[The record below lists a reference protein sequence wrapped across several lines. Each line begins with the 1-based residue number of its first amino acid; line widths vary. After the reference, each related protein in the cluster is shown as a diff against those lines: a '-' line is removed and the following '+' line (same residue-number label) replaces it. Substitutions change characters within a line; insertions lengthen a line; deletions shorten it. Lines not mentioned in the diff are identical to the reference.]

1 MAALTSAQSG
11 NFTASATWGGSTPAD
26 GDTFTIAAG
35 HSVTSSTVDMPTNGY
50 GDITIHGCWSL
61 QSGSQFKLNG
71 RATVFG
77 GESNYFTEGES
88 DSAGKFEMKAN
99 SELVLKGTNGNQ
111 HAVWCE
117 TQTRTQVICEGTDKA
132 LTTVISCS
140 NYIDYCQDFL
150 PVVSASNFV
159 EGDWISVY
167 SRFTGYKHCDDESFI
182 VHDTDTTAGANKIY
196 YRQFVSPTATIQGFK
211 GLRTIVVDNA
221 KVFRAGYKII
231 FGTGNKRNVVSIVGI
246 NFNLNEIVVDANVT
260 SATGLVSLIGETI
273 YQTGNERR
281 HLNGHGKDLLTDTS
295 PATDQLF
302 AASGSQV
309 RRNATTL
316 KTAITSADSTNQIVI
331 GNASDLAVG
340 DEILIDVNNDTD
352 TNWDYDT
359 KYTITAID
367 GTTLTLDDQVRYT
380 HKVGSLITILT
391 RDCVIRSED
400 ADDRVFVYIENWTTS
415 TNAAFTR
422 RIRFKDVQFKGLGGN
437 TGNNF
442 YRAGFCI
449 AGYNG
454 GLDPNNT
461 GNGLNYGFQT
471 EVTNCTWDGSECNAT
486 SRTYMGMMHRSTW
499 GIEVRNLVSYDGYYN
514 IYSWGYGA
522 HAKYNGCYATRSE
535 HTGFLQDNLTEVY
548 CESNYH
554 YITRTDDYGALFYHS
569 RENVNR
575 RMWIL
580 LNNENRPFQD
590 FYGNPNQLLDRWYM
604 DGFRYWPYISDS
616 SPPVLFLDSHAKNRW
631 DATAPDGTGQVF
643 SNYVSMNSHPRGEWD
658 RTTGIMTKAIWQEFN
673 HEIDGLAMQIG
684 QCLAEWID
692 DGGYWKVRFGNDS
705 AAGFMDSVYVPP
717 RTTVRI
723 SAEVQSV
730 GTDGSFNYPRLTAR
744 MSGDYKRGRYN
755 LGEYDTTSYTSTN
768 RPNPNK
774 SVGFLEDIGYDNG
787 SIGSFQEKQITI
799 QPQDCGFYLVY
810 GVRGSNTNMREE
822 HFFIKDPIVRF
833 DKGPLGAVREDRNTD
848 RRVSVRSNF
857 TQVRKRI
864 SGRI

>member
-1 MAALTSAQSG
+1 MAALTSVQSG

-50 GDITIHGCWSL
+50 GDITINGCWSL

-88 DSAGKFEMKAN
+88 DSAGKFEMKPN
-99 SELVLKGTNGNQ
+99 SELILKGTNSEQ
-111 HAVWCE
+111 HAIWCE

-140 NYIDYCQDFL
+140 NYIDYNQDFL
-150 PVVSASNFV
+150 PVATASNFV

-167 SRFTGYKHCDDESFI
+167 SRFTGYKHSDDESFI
-182 VHDTDTTAGANKIY
+182 VHDTDTTTGANKIY

-231 FGTGNKRNVVSIVGI
+231 FGTGDNRNVVSIVGI

-260 SATGLVSLIGETI
+260 SATALVNLIGLTI
-273 YQTGNERR
+273 YQTGNEKK
-281 HLNGHGKDLLTDTS
+281 HANGFGKDLLT
-295 PATDQLF
+295 Q
-302 AASGSQV
+302 SGSIV

-316 KTAITSADSTNQIVI
+316 TTAIETADSTADIVV
-331 GNASDLAVG
+331 GNASDMSVG
-340 DEILIDVNNDTD
+340 DEIIIDVNNDTD

-359 KYTITAID
+359 KYTINAID
-367 GTTLTLDDQVRYT
+367 GNTLTLDDQVRYT
-380 HKVGSLITILT
+380 HKVGSLVNILT

-400 ADDRVFVYIENWTTS
+400 ADDRVFVYIENWGS
-415 TNAAFTR
+415 LSNNAATR

-454 GLDPNNT
+454 GLDPDNT

-486 SRTYMGMMHRSTW
+486 SRTYMGMMFRSTW
-499 GIEVRNLVSYDGYYN
+499 GFEARNLVSYDGYYN
-514 IYSWGYGA
+514 LYSWGYGA

-590 FYGNPNQLLDRWYM
+590 FYGNPNQLLDRWFM

-616 SPPVLFLDSHAKNRW
+616 SPPVQFLDSHAKNRW
-631 DATAPDGTGQVF
+631 DATAPDGTGQVY

-684 QCLAEWID
+684 QCLAEWIN

-755 LGEYDTTSYTSTN
+755 LGEYDSTSYTSTN

-787 SIGSFQEKQITI
+787 SIGSFQEKQLTI